1 MAGMKA
7 VDPRVSYAELARWP
21 DDGRRYELYDGE
33 AIVVPAP
40 NLWHQRVV
48 TNLVEVLKDYE
59 RRVGGCVVVAP
70 FDIVLSEHDVLQPD
84 VVFFGPAKRS
94 LLDPLEA
101 AYSVP
106 DLAVEVLSR
115 STERRDRGR
124 KMDLLAQ
131 YGLPEYWL
139 IDPVGRSLEVY
150 VNRGD
155 AQLMLAGSYEAGQ
168 ELMSPTLK
176 ELRFDVAR
184 LFED

>member
-1 MAGMKA
+1 MAAMRA

-40 NLWHQRVV
+40 NWVHQRIAFNVAKIL
-48 TNLVEVLKDYE
+48 NAYE
-59 RRVGGCVVVAP
+59 RVSGGGVVIAP
-70 FDIVLSEHDVLQPD
+70 FDIVLSDYDVLQPD
-84 VVFFGPAKRS
+84 VVYFGPEKRA
-94 LLDPLEA
+94 LQHPLEA
-101 AYSVP
+101 AYVVP

-124 KMDLLAQ
+124 KMELLTR

-139 IDPVGRSLEVY
+139 IDPVSRSLEIY
-150 VNRGD
+150 VKRGD
-155 AQLMLAGSYEAGQ
+155 ALILAGAFDAEQ
-168 ELMSPTLK
+168 PICSPTLPD
-176 ELRFDVAR
+176 LAVDFPR